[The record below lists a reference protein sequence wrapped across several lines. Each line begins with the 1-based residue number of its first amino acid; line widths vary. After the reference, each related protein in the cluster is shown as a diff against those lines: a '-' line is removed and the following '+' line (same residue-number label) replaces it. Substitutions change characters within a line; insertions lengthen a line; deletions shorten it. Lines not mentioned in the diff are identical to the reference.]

1 MHEETKIE
9 MKLEEETK
17 PIKKICE
24 KVMDIVSTEFEKGA
38 ENVDTKEMGEAI
50 DILKDLYEAKEKI
63 VKACYYKYILAAMEK
78 EETEEEET
86 KKIMEKMRE
95 EYGSED
101 EDMERRF
108 YDNYR
113 YKRTGRFAPKGRG
126 SYVGR
131 RGYEEPPY
139 YRMSPEMYKEHDPS
153 YWRDVDRE
161 QLGRMYF
168 PNDGGSS
175 NMGGSRSGGGMG
187 GNSGNMGGGSSSRGY
202 EEGYSDGNRRGYED
216 GMRDGER
223 MGRNS
228 QSRDSREGRSGR
240 SRRTYMETKEMNK
253 DNSAESKQKKMKELE
268 AYMAEL
274 SGDIT
279 DMINDAS
286 SEEKALLKQKL
297 QVLTQKVG

>member
-9 MKLEEETK
+9 MKLEEEMK

-50 DILKDLYEAKEKI
+50 DIIKDLYEAKEKI
-63 VKACYYKYILAAMEK
+63 AKGCYYKYILAAMEK

-113 YKRTGRFAPKGRG
+113 YANGRFAPKGRG
-126 SYVGR
+126 TRR
-131 RGYEEPPY
+131 RGYVEPLYHMPMDY
-139 YRMSPEMYKEHDPS
+139 DYDRDLDRMT
-153 YWRDVDRE
+153 
-161 QLGRMYF
+161 GNRMYY
-168 PNDGGSS
+168 
-175 NMGGSRSGGGMG
+175 SGGGSNG
-187 GNSGNMGGGSSSRGY
+187 GNMNGSGNMGGNSSRGY
-202 EEGYSDGNRRGYED
+202 SDGYSD
-216 GMRDGER
+216 GMRDG
-223 MGRNS
+223 
-228 QSRDSREGRSGR
+228 SRRDGREGRSGR
-240 SRRTYMETKEMNK
+240 SRRTYMETKEMNR
-253 DNSAESKQKKMKELE
+253 DNTSESKQRKMKDLE
-268 AYMAEL
+268 AYMTEL

-279 DMINDAS
+279 EMINDAS
-286 SEEKALLKQKL
+286 AEEKSLLKQKL
-297 QVLTQKVG
+297 QVLTQKIS

>member
-1 MHEETKIE
+1 MHIKHIHETIECLAEYGKELVKAGTGSEEVNLEATSKIIDMIKDLSEAEYYARISKAMEEAEKEDEEEAKRIMRE
-9 MKLEEETK
+9 MK
-17 PIKKICE
+17 
-24 KVMDIVSTEFEKGA
+24 
-38 ENVDTKEMGEAI
+38 
-50 DILKDLYEAKEKI
+50 
-63 VKACYYKYILAAMEK
+63 
-78 EETEEEET
+78 
-86 KKIMEKMRE
+86 E
-95 EYGSED
+95 EYGD
-101 EDMERRF
+101 EEGERRF

-168 PNDGGSS
+168 PNDGGGSDMARSS
-175 NMGGSRSGGGMG
+175 GSMG

-202 EEGYSDGNRRGYED
+202 SDGYSDGMNEGTRRGYED
-216 GMRDGER
+216 GYRDGESR
-223 MGRNS
+223 GRNS

-240 SRRTYMETKEMNK
+240 SRRSYMETKEMNK
-253 DNSAESKQKKMKELE
+253 DNSAESKQKKMEELE

-279 DMINDAS
+279 EMINDAS
-286 SEEKALLKQKL
+286 PEERSLLKQKL

>member
-9 MKLEEETK
+9 IKLEEETK

-63 VKACYYKYILAAMEK
+63 VKACYYTYILSQMEK

-113 YKRTGRFAPKGRG
+113 YANGRFAPKGRG
-126 SYVGR
+126 TRR
-131 RGYEEPPY
+131 RGYAEPLYHMPMDY
-139 YRMSPEMYKEHDPS
+139 DYDRDLDRMT
-153 YWRDVDRE
+153 
-161 QLGRMYF
+161 GNRMYY
-168 PNDGGSS
+168 
-175 NMGGSRSGGGMG
+175 SGGGSNGGSNG
-187 GNSGNMGGGSSSRGY
+187 GNMSGGNMNGSGNMGGNSSRGY
-202 EEGYSDGNRRGYED
+202 SDGYSD
-216 GMRDGER
+216 GMRDG
-223 MGRNS
+223 
-228 QSRDSREGRSGR
+228 SRRDGREGRSGR
-240 SRRTYMETKEMNK
+240 SRRTYMETKEMNR
-253 DNSAESKQKKMKELE
+253 DNTSESKQRKMKDLE
-268 AYMAEL
+268 AYMTEL

-279 DMINDAS
+279 EMINDAS
-286 SEEKALLKQKL
+286 AEEKSLLKQKL
-297 QVLTQKVG
+297 QVLTQKIS

>member
-38 ENVDTKEMGEAI
+38 ENVDTNEMGEAI

-113 YKRTGRFAPKGRG
+113 YKNGRFAPKGRG
-126 SYVGR
+126 TRR
-131 RGYEEPPY
+131 RGFSEPMYYMPLDVYRNYTPEEL
-139 YRMSPEMYKEHDPS
+139 
-153 YWRDVDRE
+153 RDLDRE
-161 QLGRMYF
+161 QGRMYF
-168 PNDGGSS
+168 SS
-175 NMGGSRSGGGMG
+175 MGNMGSTQSRGNMSGNSA
-187 GNSGNMGGGSSSRGY
+187 NSGNTSGGSSSRGY
-202 EEGYSDGNRRGYED
+202 EEG
-216 GMRDGER
+216 
-223 MGRNS
+223 
-228 QSRDSREGRSGR
+228 
-240 SRRTYMETKEMNK
+240 
-253 DNSAESKQKKMKELE
+253 
-268 AYMAEL
+268 
-274 SGDIT
+274 
-279 DMINDAS
+279 
-286 SEEKALLKQKL
+286 
-297 QVLTQKVG
+297 